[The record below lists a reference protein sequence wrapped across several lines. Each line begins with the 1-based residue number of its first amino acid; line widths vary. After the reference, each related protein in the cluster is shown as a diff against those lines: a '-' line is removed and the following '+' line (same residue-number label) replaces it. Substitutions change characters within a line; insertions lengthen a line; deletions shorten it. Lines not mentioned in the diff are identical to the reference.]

1 MSEETTKFTKGRILL
16 MCGIWLGVLLVIV
29 LGYRWWYKP
38 AKEQQAKDQA
48 VQEHQQTIDKTSSQS
63 RYTHS
68 LNFATDAFSGYAPI
82 RSNTFKEEAAKY
94 GIRVEVKDDG
104 ANYTQRLKDLAD
116 GKVDMAVFT
125 WDALIKCSAE
135 MGDFPASVV
144 CLIDES
150 KGADAM
156 VGAGKTFPNIDA
168 LNDPDVRIVCVGNSP
183 SETLARVIMAH
194 FSLEKMAK
202 NPFEFKDSA
211 EAVYKAYQQSKP
223 SDKKVFVMWE
233 PYVSRVVENP
243 DYHVL
248 MDSSKF
254 RGYIVDVIVA
264 RRGYLVKNPDQAEQV
279 VKSYLTTVFTHR
291 NGMPDLVLEDA
302 KALGEPLKKEQAD
315 KLCKQIW
322 WKNTQEGFAH
332 FGLVQI
338 SGVQHVED
346 MSRNITS
353 VLLRTGAISADPTGG
368 QPNKLYYDGIMRK
381 LFDSS
386 WHPGFGPETVRQEKT
401 LLALS
406 EKEWETLKPVGTLHV
421 PRLVF
426 ARGTSKIT
434 DASETT
440 LQELAD
446 KLKAFPQY
454 YLIVRGN
461 ASSDG
466 DVDAN
471 LKLATA
477 RANAATAWL
486 IDHGVDRN
494 RIRAESAKPNGST
507 TVAFI
512 LGEMP
517 Y

>member
-1 MSEETTKFTKGRILL
+1 
-16 MCGIWLGVLLVIV
+16 MCGIWIGVLTVAFF
-29 LGYRWWYKP
+29 GYRYYWKP
-38 AKEQQAKDQA
+38 KQVAEEKDRA
-48 VQEHQQTIDKTSSQS
+48 VQEHRDTIDKTSTPS

-68 LNFATDAFSGYAPI
+68 VTFATDAFSGYAPI
-82 RSNTFKEEAAKY
+82 RSETFKEEAAKY

-104 ANYTQRLKDLAD
+104 ANYTQRLKDLQE

-168 LNDPDVRIVCVGNSP
+168 LNHPDTKIVCVGNSP

-211 EAVYKAYQQSKP
+211 EAVYKDYQQSKP
-223 SDKKVFVMWE
+223 GDKKVYVMWE
-233 PYVSRVVENP
+233 PYVSKVTDNP

-264 RRGYLVKNPDQAEQV
+264 RRGFLVKNPDQAEQL
-279 VKSYLTTVFTHR
+279 VKAYLTTVFTHR
-291 NGMPDLVLEDA
+291 NDMASLVMEDA
-302 KALGEPLKKEQAD
+302 KALGEPLKQLQAD
-315 KLCKQIW
+315 KLVKTIW

-332 FGLVQI
+332 FGLVQT

-346 MSRNITS
+346 MSRNITG
-353 VLLRTGAISADPTGG
+353 VLLKTGAISSDPTGG

-381 LFDSS
+381 LFDGS

-401 LLALS
+401 LLKLS
-406 EKEWETLKPVGTLHV
+406 EQEWSALRPVGTLHV

-426 ARGTSKIT
+426 ARGTSKLS
-434 DASETT
+434 DASEQT
-440 LQELAD
+440 LTELMD

-466 DVDAN
+466 DLDAN
-471 LKLATA
+471 LKLATD
-477 RANAATAWL
+477 RANAAVVWL
-486 IDHGVDRN
+486 TEHGVDRN
-494 RIRAESAKPNGST
+494 RIKAESAKPNGST

-512 LGEMP
+512 LGEQP